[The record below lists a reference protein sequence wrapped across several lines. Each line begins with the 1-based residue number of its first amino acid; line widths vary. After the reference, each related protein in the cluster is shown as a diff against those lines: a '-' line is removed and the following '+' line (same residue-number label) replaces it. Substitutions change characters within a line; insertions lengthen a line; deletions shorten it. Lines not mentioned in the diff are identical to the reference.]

1 MGMTRMPGLMQHLT
15 IVEGEAQG
23 LPTLELQGSVDIQSK
38 ELLRDHLNRLLA
50 DGHQKIRVDLAGI
63 DYLGSVGLAVLIE
76 VSKRMRKR
84 GGQLLIAPGPKEL
97 RKHLA
102 LLNLHQVLDFEE
114 PLV

>member
-1 MGMTRMPGLMQHLT
+1 MEQLT
-15 IVEGEAQG
+15 IAQANVNG
-23 LPTLELQGSVDIQSK
+23 LPTLELRGSVDVQSK
-38 ELLRDHLNRLLA
+38 EMLRDHLNQMVA
-50 DGHQKIRVDLAGI
+50 EGHQTIRVDLGGI

-76 VSKRMRKR
+76 VSKRLRKK
-84 GGQLLIAPGPKEL
+84 GGQLVIAPGPKEL